1 MTSTLPD
8 VLQEHSRLGAEGW
21 QLQTMPDDRPAR
33 AVGLYKRGS
42 ERAWLVRHRDGF
54 ELQPV
59 SEPPATVETEANG

>member
-8 VLQEHSRLGAEGW
+8 VLQEHSRLGADGW
-21 QLQTMPDDRPAR
+21 QLMDMPDDRPAR
-33 AVGLYKRGS
+33 AVGFYKRSG

-59 SEPPATVETEANG
+59 SEPGGSLEG